1 MKPTNIIHESIL
13 KPGTHFTSRNKPLKE
28 VSELRKKYINITGMM
43 WICDRAKISFGYLEQ
58 GHTLI
63 MIWLN

>member
-1 MKPTNIIHESIL
+1 MELIHESFL
-13 KPGTHFTSRNKPLKE
+13 EPGTHFTSRE
-28 VSELRKKYINITGMM
+28 MSIRDIHITRKAFMNITGMM
-43 WICDRAKISFGYLEQ
+43 WVCERAKISFTGDLEQ